1 MLHENK
7 FTVKEEKV
15 LMEKGGETE
24 REAEKNVSASFC
36 LLLAHLSPVFSYNG
50 FLLETT
56 VSLW

>member
-24 REAEKNVSASFC
+24 REAEKTSQPLF
-36 LLLAHLSPVFSYNG
+36 VFY
-50 FLLETT
+50 
-56 VSLW
+56 WHI